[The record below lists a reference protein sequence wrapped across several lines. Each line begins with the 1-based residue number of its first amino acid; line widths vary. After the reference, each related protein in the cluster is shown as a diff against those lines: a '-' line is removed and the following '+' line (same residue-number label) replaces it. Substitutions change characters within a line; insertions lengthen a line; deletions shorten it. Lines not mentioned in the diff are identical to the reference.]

1 MPAKWLRFF
10 TDWQVSRAKLEACG
24 SKEVDQEML
33 DAVTWFVDDED
44 GASAIEYGLI
54 GALVSVAGLAALGM
68 AGGALDQMLT
78 QVANVMLPPSP

>member
-1 MPAKWLRFF
+1 
-10 TDWQVSRAKLEACG
+10 
-24 SKEVDQEML
+24 ML
-33 DAVTWFVDDED
+33 NAVTWFVDDED